1 MDIVKSDALK
11 FIQEVTKK
19 YGIDIPQNDM
29 RLGDDLCQIDYSNK
43 QVLKKEAFGFRLDS
57 NFISKRIDQISEV
70 QKKMDDILPKALLTE
85 SKIQIIKDHGCKSW
99 LMVVGEHDHARD
111 GAIVLGKRLEKV
123 GLEELQKTTNPLANP
138 LTNPLTNPHKAI
150 LLQVDF
156 LHLSSH

>member
-1 MDIVKSDALK
+1 
-11 FIQEVTKK
+11 
-19 YGIDIPQNDM
+19 M

-123 GLEELQKTTNPLANP
+123 GLICDTVIVRKAFHGFFINSKLLGGFEEKDDKDVSN
-138 LTNPLTNPHKAI
+138 I
-150 LLQVDF
+150 LFKISEALNTG
-156 LHLSSH
+156 LNE